1 MFNHKQKYNLSERVS
16 QQKLLQFILR
26 AQQIAQQDP
35 HQDSGY
41 AMVIVSIVT
50 IVMFSMM
57 GAYLLV
63 ANITKSSTNAY
74 VDGTNTFYAAES
86 GLNKRADQLRQRF
99 VGYAV
104 PSGLSPG
111 QVTKADSVT
120 PGNISNCFPVAIS
133 TAISNTDNDFECRN
147 YAFKYNNNSAIVSGS
162 GGTTQATDVS
172 KQIDYTA
179 FTFVADKTT
188 YDPTSGV
195 AAPVRTTISSGQ
207 PYAGL
212 NAQQYRYT
220 IYSIAAK
227 VDPTNSASSLQR
239 GDAQTV
245 LQMDFKSQIIP
256 LFQFAAFYAQDLE
269 INSTT
274 PMSVTGRIHTN
285 ANLYVQPIPITSL
298 GIVDTEFLNEI
309 TVAGSIYNRVDA
321 QPTTQNGK
329 TRVLIGRSPN
339 TYEYF
344 PDYGTIGTSPLAATD
359 ISKFGGRVANA
370 NNGVVPLNPPEP
382 SVLRKRNYHTGQI
395 GAYYSKADL
404 RLEMTPAR
412 AIPFNFTAI
421 QSGVNAQGGTCTTAF
436 TPGQDPPANYI
447 DSARQGSNFKCTQFN
462 LGQITS
468 LQQPV
473 LVLTRD
479 SSEEEAKFCELPT
492 DGSTDR
498 HRNILNYAAVTAD
511 PTTVG
516 LGAAKID
523 KVLRALQVAIS
534 AARMPMDYE
543 NVTSTGKLESDVRS
557 TFATLLADSTLNID
571 LTAAQID
578 TISKASPAS
587 IAKARRSCFLPAPIQ
602 VIAKNHGYN
611 GNTPPTSPEI
621 YVPYVPPVVGPSAEP
636 PAPPATPSATPPV
649 ISLLLDAI
657 GIKAANA
664 ATLNGDANGMYDW
677 REYRWIRAVQTNIE
691 SLTVWNRDG
700 RFVTLAATDLT
711 APATATDLTTALNS
725 SDPTIAS
732 TYPPAADTA
741 SANGLLFVRAPIDST
756 APIRSFDHLGLAAS
770 DTTEAGMVLYASVN
784 DFLDGSTT
792 RTTPGTQD
800 VKGDST
806 QKIYKLDANYNPVI
820 DPATGSA
827 IILDYYRT
835 YPSSSGTKKRSP
847 YAFAFNGGKNLPAPM
862 TVASDQ
868 AIYLQ
873 GDYNTITKK
882 PAAVMADT
890 ITVLSVNCLSPNT
903 EKDPSKIPTAEINCA
918 MNPYPYI
925 YDGKTDKSPWTNLP
939 TKSTLGVMYGAKT
952 TSVNAAFLSFT
963 NQSWGNLGLNRGYE
977 YGSYYS
983 GGLNNYM
990 RLLED
995 WSDQTLNYS
1004 GSMVSLGTP
1013 LEFNGDYRSAGYS
1026 ESYFNAPNRKFNY
1039 ETDFNSFPKLPPLTP
1054 SVVYLQQDVFR
1065 RN

>member
-1 MFNHKQKYNLSERVS
+1 MFNHKRKHHLPARGEDL
-16 QQKLLQFILR
+16 KLLQFMLR

-35 HQDSGY
+35 QQEHGY
-41 AMVIVSIVT
+41 AMVIVSIVS
-50 IVMFSMM
+50 VVLFSMM
-57 GAYLLV
+57 GAYLMLT
-63 ANITKSSTNAY
+63 NISKSATNAY

-86 GLNKRADQLRQRF
+86 GLNKRADRLRQRF

-104 PSGLSPG
+104 PTGLSPG
-111 QVTKADSVT
+111 QVTKTDPVT
-120 PGNISNCFPVAIS
+120 PGNISNCFSIAIS
-133 TAISNTDNDFECRN
+133 TAASTTDNDFECLN
-147 YAFKYNNNSAIVSGS
+147 YAFKYNNSSFNLSSNGGS
-162 GGTTQATDVS
+162 TTATDTN

-195 AAPVRTTISSGQ
+195 AAPVRTTIPSGQ

-227 VDPTNSASSLQR
+227 VDPANPASSLQR

-285 ANLYVQPIPITSL
+285 ANLYVQPIPTITST
-298 GIVDTEFLNEI
+298 GIDTDFLNEI

-329 TRVLIGRSPN
+329 TRVLISRSPN
-339 TYEYF
+339 TYKDF
-344 PDYGTIGTSPLAATD
+344 PDYGTIGTSPLSATD
-359 ISKFGGRVANA
+359 INKFSGRVANA

-382 SVLRKRNYHTGQI
+382 SVLRKRNYHTNQI

-412 AIPFNFTAI
+412 AIPFNFTTI
-421 QSGVNAQGGTCTTAF
+421 QSGVNARGGTCTTAS

-479 SSEEEAKFCELPT
+479 SSEEEAKFCALPT

-557 TFATLLADSTLNID
+557 TFATLLANSTLNID
-571 LTAAQID
+571 LTADQIEK
-578 TISKASPAS
+578 ISKASPAS

-611 GNTPPTSPEI
+611 GNTPPTPPEI
-621 YVPYVPPVVGPSAEP
+621 YVPYVPPSGGGGSST
-636 PAPPATPSATPPV
+636 PPATPSATPPV

-657 GIKAANA
+657 GIKPANA
-664 ATLNGDANGMYDW
+664 ATLSGDANGMYDW

-700 RFVTLAATDLT
+700 RFVSLAATDLT
-711 APATATDLTTALNS
+711 APATAPDLTTALNS

-756 APIRSFDHLGLAAS
+756 APVGSFDHLGLAAS
-770 DTTEAGMVLYASVN
+770 DTTEAGLVLYASVN

-820 DPATGSA
+820 DPATGSSV
-827 IILDYYRT
+827 ILDYYRT
-835 YPSSSGTKKRSP
+835 YPSSSGTRKRSP

-873 GDYNTITKK
+873 GDYNTIAKK

-890 ITVLSVNCLSPNT
+890 ITVLSVNCLSPDT

-963 NQSWGNLGLNRGYE
+963 NQSWGNLGLNRGYG

-995 WSDQTLNYS
+995 WSGQTLNYS
-1004 GSMVSLGTP
+1004 GSMISLGTP
-1013 LEFNGDYRSAGYS
+1013 LEFNGDYRSAGNS
-1026 ESYFNAPNRKFNY
+1026 ESYFNAPNRNFNY

-1054 SVVYLQQDVFR
+1054 SVVYLQQDVFK

>member
-1 MFNHKQKYNLSERVS
+1 MFNHQQKHHLSERTES
-16 QQKLLQFILR
+16 KKLIQFILR
-26 AQQIAQQDP
+26 AQQIAQQNP
-35 HQDSGY
+35 QQESGY
-41 AMVIVSIVT
+41 AMVIVSIVSV
-50 IVMFSMM
+50 VMFSML

-63 ANITKSSTNAY
+63 TNISKSSTNAY

-86 GLNKRADQLRQRF
+86 GLNKRADQLRQKF

-104 PSGLSPG
+104 PTGLSPG
-111 QVTKADSVT
+111 QVTKADAVT
-120 PGNISNCFPVAIS
+120 PGNIVNCFPVAVS
-133 TAISNTDNDFECRN
+133 TSSTVLTDDFECRN
-147 YAFKYNNNSAIVSGS
+147 YAFKYNNNSAVVSGS
-162 GGTTQATDVS
+162 GGTTQATNVS

-179 FTFVADKTT
+179 FTFVADKTI

-195 AAPVRTTISSGQ
+195 AAPVRTTIPSGQ

-227 VDPTNSASSLQR
+227 VDPANPASSLQR

-274 PMSVTGRIHTN
+274 AMSVTGRIHTN
-285 ANLYVQPIPITSL
+285 ANLYVQPIPFVSL

-329 TRVLIGRSPN
+329 TRVLISSSPN

-359 ISKFGGRVANA
+359 INKFSGRVANT

-412 AIPFNFTAI
+412 AIPFNFTSI
-421 QSGVNAQGGTCTTAF
+421 QSGTNARGGTCTTAF

-479 SSEEEAKFCELPT
+479 STEEEAKFCALPT

-511 PTTVG
+511 PTTVS

-543 NVTSTGKLESDVRS
+543 NVTSTGKLENDVRS
-557 TFATLLADSTLNID
+557 TFATLLDDSTLNID
-571 LTAAQID
+571 LTADQID
-578 TISKASPAS
+578 KISKASPAS

-602 VIAKNHGYN
+602 VIAKNRGYN
-611 GNTPPTSPEI
+611 GNTPPT
-621 YVPYVPPVVGPSAEP
+621 PPPIVDDSGWGTPSTP
-636 PAPPATPSATPPV
+636 PALPDKI
-649 ISLLLDAI
+649 ISRLLDVI
-657 GIKAANA
+657 GIAPANA
-664 ATLNGDANGMYDW
+664 ATLSADVEGMYDW
-677 REYRWIRAVQTNIE
+677 REYRSIRTLQTNIE

-700 RFVTLAATDLT
+700 RFVSLSEADLT
-711 APATATDLTTALNS
+711 DPATAANLTVALNS
-725 SDPTIAS
+725 GNPTIAS
-732 TYPPAADTA
+732 TYPPTADVAAG
-741 SANGLLFVRAPIDST
+741 NGLLFVRAPINSS
-756 APIRSFDHLGLAAS
+756 APAGSFDRLGLAAA
-770 DTTEAGMVLYASVN
+770 DTTEAGLVFYASVN

-792 RTTPGTQD
+792 RTTPGVQD
-800 VKGDST
+800 AKGDLN

-827 IILDYYRT
+827 IVLDYYRL
-835 YPSSSGTKKRSP
+835 YPSSKGYAGFSP

-862 TVASDQ
+862 TIATDQ
-868 AIYLQ
+868 ATYLQ

-890 ITVLSVNCLSPNT
+890 ITMLSVNCLSPDT
-903 EKDPSKIPTAEINCA
+903 KADPFNIPTAEINCVI
-918 MNPYPYI
+918 NPYTSEAYSK
-925 YDGKTDKSPWTNLP
+925 DSPWTGGLW
-939 TKSTLGVMYGAKT
+939 TGGLKKIQSSLGRMYVAKT
-952 TSVNAAFLSFT
+952 TSINAALLSFT
-963 NQSWGNLGLNRGYE
+963 KRSSGNLGINRGTAYVN
-977 YGSYYS
+977 SYS

-995 WSDQTLNYS
+995 WSGQTLNYS
-1004 GSMVSLGTP
+1004 GSMVSLGSP
-1013 LEFNGDYRSAGYS
+1013 LEFQGSYRIAGS
-1026 ESYFNAPNRKFNY
+1026 TESYFNAPIRNFNY
-1039 ETDFNSFPKLPPLTP
+1039 ETDFNSFPKLPPMTP